1 MKNLPIVIKILSILG
16 LLGVFSIGA
25 ALYSGSKIKQVAAS
39 YSELQQHEQQ
49 AAQYLAKSNRAFQN
63 ARAALGEIMMVTD
76 AKSLETSKA
85 ELDKSIASFNEFMGV
100 AMKAAPDD
108 QEVQGFLAK
117 GNTVLKEQCAN
128 ALQMGLAAT
137 TDAEVMK
144 SLEGYRTEC
153 QPNFPPLSIDIAAKT
168 KSLEAE
174 AAAKSAFV
182 SEGAD
187 TTAMTTLG
195 GMLAGVLLIMLVAFL
210 GVRSWIARPIEQLR
224 STMAKLAAGDLG
236 ATVDGTE
243 RRDEIGKMASAVQ
256 VFKDNALAARDLENQ
271 SAQLRSEADKLREA
285 EQARVAR
292 EAEQLR
298 IATSTLGESLR
309 RLAAGDLACRIDTRF
324 AEEYE
329 PLRADFNA
337 SIEQLNQTVGAV
349 IVAVGNMD
357 SGTREIAT
365 GAGDL
370 SKRTEQQAASLEETA
385 AALDQIT
392 VNVTSS
398 SKMTEEARSVA
409 QAATRSAGQSAEV
422 VAHAEE
428 AMQRIETS
436 SQQISNII
444 GVIDE
449 IAFQT
454 NLLALNAGVEAA
466 RAGEAGKG
474 FAVVAQEVREL
485 AQRSAQAAKEIKGL
499 IQNSTTEV
507 EGGVKLVR
515 DTGEALKTI
524 GDYITRIN
532 SHMESIATS
541 SREQSTG
548 LSEVNVAVNQMDQ
561 TTQQNAAMVEQSTA
575 AAASLS
581 QEAAKLRELVS
592 RFQLDHVAS
601 GQAAA
606 LRGTAQTMA
615 HAAPSARPV
624 VRPARPVTA
633 PVARARP
640 AGQTAAA
647 QKSDDWQ
654 EF

>member
-1 MKNLPIVIKILSILG
+1 MKNLKVSRKLILAFSMIVMVVVAFCAAATVSLQRIQSATADNREAQTVLRLSNDILANLVEGQNAMRAFIASGDEEFVGRLEKAGKALPALLQDFEARLGPERAPAIMSALQAALAVRDEETAKAIAAARDPATIDATRKAVGKTARLTKIREILG
-16 LLGVFSIGA
+16 
-25 ALYSGSKIKQVAAS
+25 ALNDEEA
-39 YSELQQHEQQ
+39 
-49 AAQYLAKSNRAFQN
+49 
-63 ARAALGEIMMVTD
+63 
-76 AKSLETSKA
+76 
-85 ELDKSIASFNEFMGV
+85 
-100 AMKAAPDD
+100 KAAAIRDAE
-108 QEVQGFLAK
+108 QEGAFAMGRTTLFA
-117 GNTVLKEQCAN
+117 GG
-128 ALQMGLAAT
+128 ALTALIAAVMGLA
-137 TDAEVMK
+137 
-144 SLEGYRTEC
+144 
-153 QPNFPPLSIDIAAKT
+153 LSR
-168 KSLEAE
+168 
-174 AAAKSAFV
+174 
-182 SEGAD
+182 G
-187 TTAMTTLG
+187 LG
-195 GMLAGVLLIMLVAFL
+195 
-210 GVRSWIARPIEQLR
+210 RPIVALTTVMR
-224 STMAKLAAGDLG
+224 RLADGD
-236 ATVDGTE
+236 ANVTVPEID
-243 RRDEIGKMASAVQ
+243 RRDEIGAMAGAVE
-256 VFKDNALAARDLENQ
+256 VFRQNALANTRLEQEAATTRGEAEKLRQAEQERMARD
-271 SAQLRSEADKLREA
+271 
-285 EQARVAR
+285 
-292 EAEQLR
+292 AEQLR
-298 IATSTLGESLR
+298 IATGTLGESLR
-309 RLAAGDLACRIDTRF
+309 RLAGGDLACRIDTRF

-329 PLRADFNA
+329 PLRQDFNA
-337 SIEQLNQTVGAV
+337 SIEQLNQTIGSV

-392 VNVTSS
+392 ANVTSS

-606 LRGTAQTMA
+606 LRGTAQVMA
-615 HAAPSARPV
+615 QSAPRPIRAAAPAAR
-624 VRPARPVTA
+624 AAA
-633 PVARARP
+633 PARARP
-640 AGQTAAA
+640 AAQAAVA